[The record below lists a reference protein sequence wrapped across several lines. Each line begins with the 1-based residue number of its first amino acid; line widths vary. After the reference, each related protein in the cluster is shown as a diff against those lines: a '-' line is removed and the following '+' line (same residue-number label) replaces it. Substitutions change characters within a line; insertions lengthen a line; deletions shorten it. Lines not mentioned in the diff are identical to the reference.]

1 MWSTVLTRK
10 LWVFLYLTLAK
21 SQYPAPSAHYSS
33 IRPPGV
39 TPNPAVYQQGG
50 APQQSEL
57 SSWQEAV
64 FLFVYTVTNWKA
76 WKRVDYYQSLHRKW
90 GCQYAVFPPL
100 SSTFTIS
107 FFSFWSVSLWNSI
120 FLLLNIPSAVC
131 DHPSISP
138 THTHALPVCHIFFLV
153 QPHTA
158 VLYIHLQSVK
168 TYNEQFLFRT
178 KSSTFN
184 SSLSHCRRWQM
195 LGLK

>member
-1 MWSTVLTRK
+1 MLTRK

-90 GCQYAVFPPL
+90 GCQYAVFPPHPPFFYIHNFFL
-100 SSTFTIS
+100 FILIS
-107 FFSFWSVSLWNSI
+107 FPLKQHLPFVKYPLCCLRPSLH
-120 FLLLNIPSAVC
+120 L
-131 DHPSISP
+131 
-138 THTHALPVCHIFFLV
+138 THAHARSSCLP
-153 QPHTA
+153 
-158 VLYIHLQSVK
+158 Y
-168 TYNEQFLFRT
+168 LFPRVA
-178 KSSTFN
+178 SYSC
-184 SSLSHCRRWQM
+184 SLHSPPERQNI
-195 LGLK
+195 